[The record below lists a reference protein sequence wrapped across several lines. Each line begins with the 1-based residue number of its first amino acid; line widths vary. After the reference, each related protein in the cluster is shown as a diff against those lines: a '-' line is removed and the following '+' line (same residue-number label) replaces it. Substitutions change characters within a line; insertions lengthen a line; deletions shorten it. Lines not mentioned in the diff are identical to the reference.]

1 MNLNGQAFMML
12 KLKECKPK
20 LNEMIGPVELSYT
33 SYSERSREEAL
44 CFIREER
51 KLKEVAGMLAGQNK
65 ELTIQTALST
75 ITGTLPIRETVELCK
90 SENEKDVDIK
100 DVKLEEYKEAPPT
113 RVLSGG
119 SMLFRVSHSAV
130 KNSLT
135 KVTSSS

>member
-33 SYSERSREEAL
+33 SSSECSREEAL
-44 CFIREER
+44 SFIRKER
-51 KLKEVAGMLAGQNK
+51 KLKEVAGMLGQNK
-65 ELTIQTALST
+65 GPALST
-75 ITGTLPIRETVELCK
+75 ITGTLPIRESVELCK

-113 RVLSGG
+113 RVLYGG
-119 SMLFRVSHSAV
+119 RMLIRVSHLAV